1 MFTFFLVVHVI
12 ICFLLIISILVFQTS
27 KGSALS
33 MFGGGGDSLFTSPS
47 GTSFIKKFTMYLALA
62 FAINSIILTIL
73 YPLRHR
79 SVLYDSV
86 PPPQAPV
93 EKK

>member
-12 ICFLLIISILVFQTS
+12 ICFLLIIFILVFQTS